1 VSLIA
6 VSVEQLIYLLLTR
19 CCVLS
24 FLPITLKEKNPW
36 LLEKMFE
43 SRFPEA
49 SGREEG

>member
-1 VSLIA
+1 LNKFY
-6 VSVEQLIYLLLTR
+6 SVDKAAFSIQL
-19 CCVLS
+19 V
-24 FLPITLKEKNPW
+24 LKEKNPW

>member
-1 VSLIA
+1 VGGKQENEKDYI
-6 VSVEQLIYLLLTR
+6 LLEFKRT
-19 CCVLS
+19 S
-24 FLPITLKEKNPW
+24 EEKNPW